1 MPFLGPI
8 ALIDHPEEDIQVV
21 EMDLAIL
28 EEAEDNYR
36 VRADIASDDWHYH
49 YRRTDGE
56 GGGGGVENEDN
67 KEEPIS
73 AR

>member
-8 ALIDHPEEDIQVV
+8 ALIDHHEEDIRVV

-36 VRADIASDDWHYH
+36 VRADIASKDWHYR
-49 YRRTDGE
+49 YRRTDRAGGREEQGE
-56 GGGGGVENEDN
+56 SNFSETTL
-67 KEEPIS
+67 
-73 AR
+73 R